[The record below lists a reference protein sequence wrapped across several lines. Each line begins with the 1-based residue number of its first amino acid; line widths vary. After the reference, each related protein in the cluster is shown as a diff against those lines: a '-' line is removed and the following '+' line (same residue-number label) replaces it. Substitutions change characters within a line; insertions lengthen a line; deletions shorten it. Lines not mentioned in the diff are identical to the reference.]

1 MSDTDS
7 ADEPIEITLS
17 PPRKRTKKSH
27 LTVQTKEV
35 ILNVYKYEFQGNP
48 ALPLADIEQ
57 RAADKAGVPA
67 SSVFKIVK
75 EYKDTHSLSGPKT
88 HRNRKSSLD
97 YVDDFDK
104 NAIRRKI
111 HGFFF

>member
-35 ILNVYKYEFQGNP
+35 ILNVYKHEFQGNP

-57 RAADKAGVPA
+57 RAADKAGVSA
-67 SSVFKIVK
+67 SSVFKIVLK
-75 EYKDTHSLSGPKT
+75 NTRTRILYLAQKHIATVRAASIMSMTLTKT
-88 HRNRKSSLD
+88 R
-97 YVDDFDK
+97 
-104 NAIRRKI
+104 
-111 HGFFF
+111 